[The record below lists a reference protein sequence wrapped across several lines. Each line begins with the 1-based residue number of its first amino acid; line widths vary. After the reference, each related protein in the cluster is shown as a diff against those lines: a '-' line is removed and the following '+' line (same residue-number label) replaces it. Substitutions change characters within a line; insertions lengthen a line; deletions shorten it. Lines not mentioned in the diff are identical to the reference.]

1 MRKSL
6 GITLSC
12 FVLLSS
18 LSTRPSMAAERQ
30 IAAATQASEA
40 SHKSGAAVSWQQW
53 SKDLFDRAKKEKK
66 LVVLDLE
73 AIWCHWCHV
82 MDQKTYSR
90 PDIQKVLADRYIAVK
105 VDQDSRPDL
114 SNKYEQYGWPAT
126 IFFSSD
132 GKELA
137 KRSGFI
143 RPDEMLALLKK
154 LAKNPVPEDDA
165 AAAPVYSKETT
176 LPVALKEELIK
187 KHLDGYDPKEGG
199 WGTHNKFLDWDS
211 VEYALARAKEGDSR
225 EGQMAKETLEKQLNL
240 IDPVWGGVYQYS
252 TDGDWKHAHFEKIM
266 QHQGEN
272 MRLYCLGYSYF
283 KDPRFLDAAKSIAS
297 YLKEFMQSPDEAF
310 YTSQDADLK
319 PGEHSAEYFDLNNEE
334 RRKLG
339 VPRVDKHVY
348 SRENGWAI
356 SGLASLYMA
365 SADKRYLDEASKA
378 AQWIIAN
385 RSLTGGGFKH
395 DATDPA
401 GPYLGDTLFMGRAF
415 LNLYQATGD
424 RQWLTR
430 ATDAGQFIAAHFK
443 IAAKQ
448 AGYPTATTDGD
459 AKSEADRAQ
468 PLLDE
473 NIMLARFAN
482 MLFQFTGK
490 KEYKEVAENCM
501 RYLSTP
507 EVARQRRILVA
518 GTLLSDKEISS
529 SPAHITIV
537 GKKADPTALSLF
549 QAANKYPVSYKRVE
563 WYDPAEGPMPNP
575 DTEYPEMPK
584 AAAFA
589 CANQRCSLPVYTPE
603 GIAVSVENMMKSP

>member
-6 GITLSC
+6 GVALSC
-12 FVLLSS
+12 FVLLTNSS
-18 LSTRPSMAAERQ
+18 PSIAGDSEAK
-30 IAAATQASEA
+30 IAAAGAQPQASHELGGPA
-40 SHKSGAAVSWQQW
+40 WQPW
-53 SKDLFDRAKKEKK
+53 TKDLFTRAKKEKK

-90 PDIQKVLADRYIAVK
+90 PDIQKVLAQHFIAVK

-154 LAKNPVPEDDA
+154 LVKKPVPEEEGSV
-165 AAAPVYSKETT
+165 PTVFSKDTA
-176 LPVALKEELIK
+176 LPAALKEELIK
-187 KHLDGYDPKEGG
+187 KHNDGYDPKEGG
-199 WGTHNKFLDWDS
+199 WGTQNKFLDWDS
-211 VEYALARAKEGDSR
+211 VEYALARGKEGDAR
-225 EGQMAKETLEKQLNL
+225 ELQMAKETLEKQLNL

-266 QHQGEN
+266 QMQGEN
-272 MRLYCLGYSYF
+272 LRIYSLGYLQF
-283 KDPRFLDAAKSIAS
+283 KDPRFLDAAKSIAG
-297 YLKEFMQSPDEAF
+297 YLKEFLQAPEGAF

-339 VPRVDKHVY
+339 VPRVDKHIY
-348 SRENGWAI
+348 ARENGWAI
-356 SGLASLYMA
+356 TGLTSLYMA
-365 SADKRYLDEASKA
+365 TADKQYLDQAIKA
-378 AQWIIAN
+378 AQWIISN
-385 RSLTGGGFKH
+385 RAIPGGGFKH
-395 DATDPA
+395 DASDPA

-430 ATDAGQFIAAHFK
+430 ASDAGQFIAQHFK
-443 IAAKQ
+443 IAPNQ
-448 AGYPTATTDGD
+448 AGYPTAATDSSAD
-459 AKSEADRAQ
+459 NEAAQAK

-473 NIMLARFAN
+473 NIVLARVSN
-482 MLFQFTGK
+482 MLFQYTGK
-490 KEYKEVAENCM
+490 KEYKDMADNCM

-507 EVARQRRILVA
+507 EIARLRRILVA

-537 GKKADPTALSLF
+537 GAKSDAAALTLF
-549 QAANKYPVSYKRVE
+549 QAANRYPVSYKRVE
-563 WYDPAEGPMPNP
+563 WYDPKEGPMPNP

-603 GIAVSVENMMKSP
+603 GIASSVENMMKSQ

>member
-6 GITLSC
+6 GIALSC
-12 FVLLSS
+12 VLMTNPLPSVATTQ
-18 LSTRPSMAAERQ
+18 ST
-30 IAAATQASEA
+30 
-40 SHKSGAAVSWQQW
+40 HNSGPQVSWQPW
-53 SKDLFDRAKKEKK
+53 TKDLFVRAKKEKK
-66 LVVLDLE
+66 LVILDLE

-90 PDIQKVLADRYIAVK
+90 ADIQKVLADRYIAVK

-143 RPDEMLALLKK
+143 RPDNMLVLLKK
-154 LAKNPVPEDDA
+154 LAKNPMPEEDGV
-165 AAAPVYSKETT
+165 APTVFSKETV
-176 LPVALKEELIK
+176 LPPALKDELIK
-187 KHLDGYDPKEGG
+187 KHLDGYDSKEGG
-199 WGTHNKFLDWDS
+199 WGSQNKFLDWDS
-211 VEYALARAKEGDSR
+211 VEYALTRGKEGDAR
-225 EGQMAKETLEKQLNL
+225 ELQMAKETLEKQLNL

-266 QHQGEN
+266 QMQGEN
-272 MRLYCLGYSYF
+272 LRLYSLGYSYF
-283 KDPRFLDAAKSIAS
+283 NDPRFLDAAKSTAR
-297 YLKEFMQSPDEAF
+297 YLKNFLQSPDGAF

-319 PGEHSAEYFDLNNEE
+319 PGEHSAEYFDLSNEE

-339 VPRVDKHVY
+339 VPRVDQHIY

-365 SADKRYLDEASKA
+365 TGDKQYLDEALKA

-385 RSLTGGGFKH
+385 RSLPAGGFKH
-395 DATDPA
+395 DANDAA

-424 RQWLTR
+424 RQWLSR
-430 ATDAGQFIAAHFK
+430 ATDAAQFIAAHFK
-443 IAAKQ
+443 IAANQ
-448 AGYPTATTDGD
+448 AGYPTAASDSQSD
-459 AKSEADRAQ
+459 NEAAHSK

-482 MLFQFTGK
+482 MLFQCTGK
-490 KEYKEVAENCM
+490 KEYKEVADNCM

-507 EVARQRRILVA
+507 EIARQRRILVA
-518 GTLLSDKEISS
+518 GTLLCDKELSS

-537 GKKADPTALSLF
+537 GAKSDPAALTLF

-563 WYDPAEGPMPNP
+563 WYDPKEGPMPNP

-589 CANQRCSLPVYTPE
+589 CANQRCSLPVYKPE
-603 GIAVSVENMMKSP
+603 GIAASVENMMKSQ

>member
-6 GITLSC
+6 GIALSYL
-12 FVLLSS
+12 VLLNSAPCDATE
-18 LSTRPSMAAERQ
+18 LK
-30 IAAATQASEA
+30 IAAATPKSESVHGSG
-40 SHKSGAAVSWQQW
+40 SHVSWQPW
-53 SKDLFDRAKKEKK
+53 TKDLFTRARKEKK

-82 MDQKTYSR
+82 MDQRTYSR
-90 PDIQKVLADRYIAVK
+90 ADIQKVLADHYIAVK

-126 IFFSSD
+126 IFFSSE

-154 LAKNPVPEDDA
+154 LAKKPIPEEENS
-165 AAAPVYSKETT
+165 AAPVYSKETA
-176 LPVALKEELIK
+176 LPVALKDELVK
-187 KHLDGYDPKEGG
+187 KHLDGYDSTEGG
-199 WGTHNKFLDWDS
+199 WGRQNKFLDWDS
-211 VEYALARAKEGDSR
+211 VEYALARAKEGDAR
-225 EGQMAKETLEKQLNL
+225 ESQMAKETLEKQLNL

-266 QHQGEN
+266 QMQGEN
-272 MRLYCLGYSYF
+272 LRIYSLGYSYF
-283 KDPRFLDAAKSIAS
+283 KDPRFLDAAKGIAS
-297 YLKEFMQSPDEAF
+297 YLRNFMQSPEGAF

-319 PGEHSAEYFDLNNEE
+319 PGEHSAEYFDLNDEG

-339 VPRVDKHVY
+339 VPRVDKHIY
-348 SRENGWAI
+348 SRENAWAI
-356 SGLASLYMA
+356 TGLASLYMA
-365 SADKRYLDEASKA
+365 TADKQYLDEAVKA

-385 RSLTGGGFKH
+385 RSLPEGGFKH
-395 DATDPA
+395 DAEDA
-401 GPYLGDTLFMGRAF
+401 SGPYLGDTLFMGRAF
-415 LNLYQATGD
+415 LGLYQATGD
-424 RQWLTR
+424 RQWLSR
-430 ATDAGQFIAAHFK
+430 ATAAAQFIEKHFK
-443 IAAKQ
+443 IPANQ
-448 AGYPTATTDGD
+448 AGYPTAASDV
-459 AKSEADRAQ
+459 AADSQSAQ
-468 PLLDE
+468 AAPLLDE
-473 NIMLARFAN
+473 NIMLARYSN

-490 KEYKEVAENCM
+490 KEFKEMADNCM

-518 GTLLSDKEISS
+518 GTLLSDKEISGT
-529 SPAHITIV
+529 PAHITIV
-537 GKKADPTALSLF
+537 GAKSDPAALALF

-563 WYDPAEGPMPNP
+563 WYDPKEGPMPNP

-589 CANQRCSLPVYTPE
+589 CANQRCSLPVYTAE
-603 GIAVSVENMMKSP
+603 GIAASVENMMKSQ